1 MNNVYS
7 HLPARMDDGRVF
19 SNWDPTAVINDKIRV
34 RENIRTNSEYRAYL
48 QKNAVHLMKV
58 NENLAY
64 QTIGTTVPYS
74 HPMPKET
81 KDNDL
86 EESYKKRMTQ

>member
-34 RENIRTNSEYRAYL
+34 QENIRTNSEYRAYL
-48 QKNAVHLMKV
+48 QKNAVHLM
-58 NENLAY
+58 NLNQNLAY

-74 HPMPKET
+74 YSSQKQES
-81 KDNDL
+81 DL